1 MGDSYRGAARRSPS
15 FPGNTWEGPIRRTG
29 GNYTYYFPVTP
40 DLIGRDLEAVVM
52 LLRGG
57 KPDVRPELWVTSYP
71 QPYVARE
78 VVLEN

>member
-15 FPGNTWEGPIRRTG
+15 FPGNTWEGPICRTG